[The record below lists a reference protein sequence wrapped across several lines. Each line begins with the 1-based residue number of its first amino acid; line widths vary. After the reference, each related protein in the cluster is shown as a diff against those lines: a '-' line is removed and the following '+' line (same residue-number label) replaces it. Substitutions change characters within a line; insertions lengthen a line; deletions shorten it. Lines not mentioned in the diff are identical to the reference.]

1 MRKNFLQ
8 SMKEIFR
15 DWDLKVMSYV
25 MLVVTATCVIT
36 ATVAWFTCSAYASV
50 RNMEIQT
57 ASAEVIKVAV
67 KTGGEDVDVIRAAE
81 NEPQVTIT
89 MPVFANVT
97 QSGEDADKKV
107 LAPGT
112 YGSFTIYVTP
122 LKSDIT
128 ACEILPSFSCSKTN
142 EDGEES
148 REWLTYISSLSPEE
162 KAEIEQLVKGH
173 ILLFS
178 NYDSEK
184 GYSGLIAEGVELE
197 QYKLEWDS
205 ENNVGE
211 ETPITIYWYWPYDY
225 KDVQNLSENDVNIL
239 TNEMLFDLEKI
250 ERESDDLSTSEKS
263 RLYDFADTK
272 IGTNVESVKF
282 HFEVKAIYG
291 SNS

>member
-1 MRKNFLQ
+1 MLLQ
-8 SMKEIFR
+8 MDILEQEK
-15 DWDLKVMSYV
+15 
-25 MLVVTATCVIT
+25 
-36 ATVAWFTCSAYASV
+36 
-50 RNMEIQT
+50 
-57 ASAEVIKVAV
+57 
-67 KTGGEDVDVIRAAE
+67 KTIA
-81 NEPQVTIT
+81 
-89 MPVFANVT
+89 
-97 QSGEDADKKV
+97 
-107 LAPGT
+107 
-112 YGSFTIYVTP
+112 
-122 LKSDIT
+122 
-128 ACEILPSFSCSKTN
+128 
-142 EDGEES
+142 
-148 REWLTYISSLSPEE
+148 
-162 KAEIEQLVKGH
+162 QLVKGH

-197 QYKLEWDS
+197 QYKLKWDL
-205 ENNVGE
+205 EKNVGV

>member
-36 ATVAWFTCSAYASV
+36 ATVAWFTFSVSASV
-50 RNMEIQT
+50 QNMEIQT
-57 ASAEVIKVAV
+57 GDAEVIRVAV
-67 KTGGEDVDVIRAAE
+67 TKGGEDVDTIRAE
-81 NEPQVTIT
+81 GQEPEVAIS

-97 QSGEDADKKV
+97 QSGEDANKKV

-128 ACEILPSFSCSKTN
+128 ACEILPSFFGS
-142 EDGEES
+142 DGTEAGLKYINPD
-148 REWLTYISSLSPEE
+148 LTEQE
-162 KAEIEQLVKGH
+162 KQTIAQLVKGH
-173 ILLFS
+173 ILLFAKCDETTKKYS
-178 NYDSEK
+178 KLLTETTPYKYDLS
-184 GYSGLIAEGVELE
+184 
-197 QYKLEWDS
+197 WDQA
-205 ENNVGE
+205 NNVGV
-211 ETPITIYWYWPYDY
+211 ETPITIYWYWPYEYEDLPDEVETQLSNNDDY
-225 KDVQNLSENDVNIL
+225 MFFEPDKIESASEN
-239 TNEMLFDLEKI
+239 
-250 ERESDDLSTSEKS
+250 LSTSEKS